1 MKIKLIAVGHKMPT
15 WVEAGVE
22 EYQRRLPADFSLS
35 VREIAPAM
43 RAKNI
48 DLKACMEK
56 EAEGMRRALEK
67 NDFIVALDTA
77 GRMLGTEKLAQS
89 LQGLRDEARDLALLV
104 GGADG
109 LAPSILQEA
118 DASWSLSAL
127 TFPHPLVRIIVAE
140 QIYRAWSLLQGHPY
154 HRQ

>member
-1 MKIKLIAVGHKMPT
+1 MKIKLIAVGNKMPA

-22 EYQRRLPADFSLS
+22 EYQKRLPADFSLS
-35 VREIAPAM
+35 IREIPPAM
-43 RAKNI
+43 RTKNS

-56 EAEGMRRALEK
+56 EAEGIRRALEK
-67 NDFIVALDTA
+67 NDFVVALDVT
-77 GRMLGTEKLAQS
+77 GKHLSTEKLAAS
-89 LQGLRDEARDLALLV
+89 LQGLRDEARDLAFLV

-109 LAPSILQEA
+109 LAASILKES
-118 DASWSLSAL
+118 DAKWSLSAL